1 MFLHPIIKASQSTT
15 DSHQHHLKDRE
26 PNYQTN
32 IKTMK
37 SFAAALAL
45 ASAVT
50 ASSLLA
56 RQDNGCIRDTVAT
69 PSTADIQN
77 SIEQWNTDVVA
88 VNDFLNSALGL
99 DSQTLGTKAT
109 AALANAKDEPCQLQ
123 TLANDANFDGFATD
137 AFTCA
142 VGDLQVV
149 FGDHVITNLNTIISD
164 PTNTAAVH
172 AAVQDINFFR
182 CCNVLPDADILWTD
196 AAEEATLFGQ
206 VPTTAQRP
214 DACSSIDCSG
224 VTGCIT
230 KDNGSF

>member
-1 MFLHPIIKASQSTT
+1 
-15 DSHQHHLKDRE
+15 
-26 PNYQTN
+26 
-32 IKTMK
+32 MK
-37 SFAAALAL
+37 SFAATLAL
-45 ASAVT
+45 ASVVT

-99 DSQTLGTKAT
+99 DSQTLGTKAS

-123 TLANDANFDGFATD
+123 TLANDGSIDGFATD

-149 FGDHVITNLNTIISD
+149 FGDKVIDNLNIIISD
-164 PTNTAAVH
+164 PTDSTAVH
-172 AAVQDINFFR
+172 TAVQDINFFR

-196 AAEEATLFGQ
+196 AAEEAGLFGQ
-206 VPTTAQRP
+206 VPTTAPRP
-214 DACSSIDCSG
+214 DACSSVDCSL
-224 VTGCIT
+224 VVECNT
-230 KDNGSF
+230 KDNGGF